1 MKRESITMRD
11 GKPVWFA
18 FWDELTVPVK
28 GAVVIVH
35 GMAEHIERYD
45 DFAKYLNSRGYIV
58 SGFDDRGHGKTDEK
72 SLGKAYG
79 DLFEDTVDDIAQEV
93 DIVKARYGKPVFLIG
108 HSYGS
113 FMTQRFMEKYIDR
126 VCGVILSGS
135 ALQKGFILNFGSM
148 LANSKCKKHADEPGQ
163 IFANLTFV
171 AYDKKLKAK
180 TVNEW
185 LTRDMSVV
193 EEFNKN
199 PLDGFICSNGFYK
212 SFFNGLKRVNSERK
226 PMPKGTR
233 LLIASGDADGVGG
246 YGKLVKKLYKVY
258 CGLGIEPE
266 LKLYEG
272 ARHEILNET
281 NKDEVYKDFADFI
294 DGSFSLR

>member
-1 MKRESITMRD
+1 MKRENITMRD
-11 GKPVWFA
+11 GKSVAFA
-18 FWDELTVPVK
+18 FWDELDVPVK

-45 DFAKYLNSRGYIV
+45 GFAKYLNSRGYVV
-58 SGFDDRGHGKTDEK
+58 SGFDDRGHGKTDENA
-72 SLGKAYG
+72 LGIAYG
-79 DLFEDTVDDIAQEV
+79 DLFEDTVDDIAEEV
-93 DIVKARYGKPVFLIG
+93 ELVKKRYGKPVFLIG

-113 FMTQRFMEKYIDR
+113 FMTQRFMEKYLDK

-135 ALQKGFILNFGSM
+135 ALQKGFIVNFGSM
-148 LANSKCKKHADEPGQ
+148 LANMKSKKHANEPGR
-163 IFANLTFV
+163 IFADLTFV

-185 LTRDMSVV
+185 LTRDPAIV
-193 EEFNKN
+193 EEFNNN

-212 SFFNGLKRVNSERK
+212 SFFNGLKRVNRERK
-226 PMPKGTR
+226 PMPSGTR
-233 LLIASGDADGVGG
+233 LFIASGDADGVGG
-246 YGKLVKKLYKVY
+246 YGKLVKKLYKMY
-258 CGLGIEPE
+258 QGLGIEPK

-272 ARHEILNET
+272 GRHEILNET

-294 DGSFSLR
+294 DGSF